1 MREIEWMVLSEL
13 MKNAKISDRELAKK
27 IGSSQP
33 RARTCSHSI
42 FVNLVTLF
50 ARNKK
55 LIPSKGS
62 SESRL
67 LNPRQTKTIRDLLK
81 NDFVEEVNIVRYEKQ
96 GKKII
101 YASPIK
107 LTFSNLKD
115 YSLKVEN

>member
-1 MREIEWMVLSEL
+1 VLSENL
-13 MKNAKISDRELAKK
+13 GIDKK
-27 IGSSQP
+27 
-33 RARTCSHSI
+33 SI
-42 FVNLVTLF
+42 FHHDGVPDLF
-50 ARNKK
+50 VITPEGK
-55 LIPSKGS
+55 LKFFEIKPSKGS

-67 LNPRQTKTIRDLLK
+67 LNPRQTETIRDLLK

-107 LTFSNLKD
+107 LTLSNLKD